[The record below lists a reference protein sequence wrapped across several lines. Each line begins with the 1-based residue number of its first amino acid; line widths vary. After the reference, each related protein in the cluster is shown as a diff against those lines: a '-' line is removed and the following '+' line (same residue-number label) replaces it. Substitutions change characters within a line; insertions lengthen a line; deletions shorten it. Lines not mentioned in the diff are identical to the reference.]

1 MSFTLAFAIVENVAV
16 LTEAFIMIFTALTK
30 SVLWARDTYTVVD
43 NCQKEKQ
50 KQKS

>member
-1 MSFTLAFAIVENVAV
+1 MSFTLAFAIFENVAV
-16 LTEAFIMIFTALTK
+16 LTEAFIMVFTALTK

-43 NCQKEKQ
+43 NCQKEKE

>member
-1 MSFTLAFAIVENVAV
+1 MSFTLTFAIVENVAF
-16 LTEAFIMIFTALTK
+16 LTEAFIMVCTALTK

-43 NCQKEKQ
+43 NCQKEKE